1 MDLSVLEPEKWLELN
16 ARLQQKKNSVRKELN
31 KKGVLKKQGHN
42 EYDHYSYFSEAQY
55 KRLFTELFSK
65 FGLELK
71 FDEIAYDT
79 FEGTGK
85 QANGRFIKLVFSLI
99 DISTGFYEESSITS
113 EGLDKG
119 DKAGYKAYTG
129 AVKYYLATTFLVAT
143 GDDAEAESPDKPMGR
158 KRAGTITPKQL
169 QVIEH
174 HYTGESLTSLLSYF
188 KVKSLNEL
196 SMKEAS
202 SIIAT
207 MKHRASND
215 TSEEGAKDAKA

>member
-42 EYDHYSYFSEAQY
+42 DFDHYSYFSEAQY

-79 FEGTGK
+79 FDGTGK

-143 GDDAEAESPDKPMGR
+143 GDDAEAQSPDKPMGR
-158 KRAGTITPKQL
+158 KRTGSITPKQL

-174 HYTGESLTSLLSYF
+174 HYTGDSLDQLLGYF
-188 KVKSLNEL
+188 KVKNLNEL

-207 MKHRASND
+207 MKRR
-215 TSEEGAKDAKA
+215 TSDDPNKEGAKDAKA